1 MIPEAI
7 RAQVLTTIREAGDNT
22 PLREEQTGER
32 GGVSETAHLQTK
44 RGDYFLK
51 WNSAPWFGTFTNE
64 TFHLSLLRATDTVR
78 VPHVFGFAEGEE
90 GQPAWMLQEWIG
102 GATPEQE
109 TNRLGATLGEKMAAL
124 HKKTAGSA
132 PGHGFPQRNDD
143 GTVRLPT
150 QEWPTFFYEAH
161 LRHHIERARKENR
174 WSPERNQRVDR
185 LIERL
190 PELLG
195 GTKIP
200 PTLLHGDL
208 HSCNVRCAADGEP
221 VIADPWL
228 YYGDREHEIVSTL
241 VSGDFPPAFYDAYN
255 AVYPLEPGFAER
267 IDLHKL
273 AWLFSDGY
281 APAISDPIL
290 QRYAG

>member
-7 RAQVLTTIREAGDNT
+7 RDRVLNAIHEAGDST
-22 PLREEQTGER
+22 PMRQENAATP
-32 GGVSETAHLQTK
+32 GGVSETARLQTE

-51 WNSAPWFGTFTNE
+51 WNSTPWFGTFTNE
-64 TFHLSLLRATDTVR
+64 AFHLSLLRDTGTVR
-78 VPHVFGFAEGEE
+78 VPQVVGFAEGEE
-90 GQPAWMLQEWIG
+90 GQPAWMLQEWVG

-109 TNRLGATLGEKMAAL
+109 ANRVGAVLGERIAAL

-132 PGHGFPQRNDD
+132 PGYGFPQRADD
-143 GTVRLPT
+143 GTVLLPT
-150 QEWPTFFYEAH
+150 KEWPLFFYEAN

-174 WSPERNQRVDR
+174 WTPERNQRVDR

-195 GTKIP
+195 GVNRT

-221 VIADPWL
+221 VVADPWL
-228 YYGDREHEIVSTL
+228 YYGDREHEIVSTI
-241 VSGDFPPAFYDAYN
+241 VSGDFPPEFYAAYN
-255 AVYPLEPGFAER
+255 AAYPLEPGSAER
-267 IDLHKL
+267 VDLHKL

-281 APAISDPIL
+281 APAVSDPIL
-290 QRYAG
+290 QRYVG